1 MRFHKSTLSIVL
13 LALVAAA
20 TSVVAAPLRPQFV
33 PGLTTYAT
41 ATATATATAPLH
53 IDGGAEAVPG
63 GYMVVLKD
71 GTSLSEFLAH
81 RSLVQNAQR
90 AASAALRTQGGSDAT
105 GDEHGVRH
113 VFELGDHLQGYAGQF
128 TPDVLAFIR
137 AQPEVAFV
145 EQDSV
150 VHTTMIP
157 QGNERVYDVP
167 ETQTFAAGAP
177 PEAAFPW
184 PGRHTHDVEKGAPWG
199 LARISHRP
207 SLSLGTFNKYVYED
221 QGGEGVTAYVI
232 DTGIN
237 VKHDEFEGRA
247 KWGKTIPYA
256 DEDKDGHGHGTH
268 CAGTI
273 GSATYG
279 VAKKAELVAVKVLGS
294 GGSGSMSDVTAGVL
308 WAVSDAK
315 ARTEQMLANPHS
327 AAARRHKGFV
337 ANMSLG
343 GGRSPTLNRAV
354 NGAVANGLHFAV
366 AAGNEDQDACDVS
379 PAGAKNP
386 VTVGASTIGDER
398 AYFSNKGKCVDVFAP
413 GLNILSTWNTGHRS
427 VNTISGTSMA
437 TPHIVGLLA
446 YLLSIY
452 GTEDFVAMPD
462 ATPMRFGPSAALAAE
477 RAVRGTLRRAL
488 ASTIDALGTVLPL
501 GNSAARSGLYRLE
514 SLNQWLAAPDASAHD
529 VESVLAPRDL
539 KRALVRLATG
549 GALQGLD
556 AETPNKLAFNNATHP
571 ARA

>member
-1 MRFHKSTLSIVL
+1 M
-13 LALVAAA
+13 
-20 TSVVAAPLRPQFV
+20 
-33 PGLTTYAT
+33 
-41 ATATATATAPLH
+41 
-53 IDGGAEAVPG
+53 
-63 GYMVVLKD
+63 
-71 GTSLSEFLAH
+71 
-81 RSLVQNAQR
+81 
-90 AASAALRTQGGSDAT
+90 
-105 GDEHGVRH
+105 RH

-167 ETQTFAAGAP
+167 ETQTFAAGAA
-177 PEAAFPW
+177 PEAALPW

-273 GSATYG
+273 GSATY
-279 VAKKAELVAVKVLGS
+279 
-294 GGSGSMSDVTAGVL
+294 
-308 WAVSDAK
+308 
-315 ARTEQMLANPHS
+315 PHS

-556 AETPNKLAFNNATHP
+556 SETPNKLAFNNATHP
-571 ARA
+571 TRA